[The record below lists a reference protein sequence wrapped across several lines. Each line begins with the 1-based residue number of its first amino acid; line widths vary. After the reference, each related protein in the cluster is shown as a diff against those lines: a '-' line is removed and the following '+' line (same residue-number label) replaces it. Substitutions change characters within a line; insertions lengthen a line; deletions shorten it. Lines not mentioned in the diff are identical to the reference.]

1 MSGPEADPHE
11 QIDSRPDRSEWLGGE
26 AMVSFHRR
34 GPRIPLGLDSFR
46 CTGLSVLLIFAGGVL
61 IGHLLTR
68 SRRLR
73 HGGLRRRW

>member
-11 QIDSRPDRSEWLGGE
+11 QIDSRPDRAEWLGGE

-34 GPRIPLGLDSFR
+34 EARIPLGLGSFR
-46 CTGLSVLLIFAGGVL
+46 CTGLSVLLIFAGGLL
-61 IGHLLTR
+61 IGHLVTR

-73 HGGLRRRW
+73 HGTLRRRW